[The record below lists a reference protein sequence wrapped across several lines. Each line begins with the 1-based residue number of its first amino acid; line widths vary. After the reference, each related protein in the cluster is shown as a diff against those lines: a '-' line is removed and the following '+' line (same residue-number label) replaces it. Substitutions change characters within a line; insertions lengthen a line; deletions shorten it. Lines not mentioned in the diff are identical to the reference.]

1 MSITLSEEKVGRL
14 LVGRQV
20 TVSVGEPWDFES
32 PDGQGVLNGRI
43 VGIAMGK
50 ESDLRSQSLRIQ
62 VTPFAAAGG

>member
-1 MSITLSEEKVGRL
+1 LSEEKVGRL

-20 TVSVGEPWDFES
+20 TVSVGELWDFES

-43 VGIAMGK
+43 VGVATEK
-50 ESDLRSQSLRIQ
+50 EGDLRSQSLGIQ